1 MTLKEIKTK
10 YFVLADNF
18 VNNKYALH
26 DNVYGSGTCSTHK
39 YIGTITYDSKKQIAT
54 FNDVEYKDI
63 ELLNDAMIEW
73 GNSLPF
79 NVEYYD
85 TAFRVGI
92 KEQHCI
98 HEYLVNCG
106 FSRTKYGDRYV
117 LKSVNPYFGT
127 SSALSINYKVDDDKT
142 SGIIMLTPNN
152 NNNISTWIE
161 IKFED
166 LEDAISKLNEHLKPF
181 FIAYSGN
188 LLHYNSKLNN
198 MMANVPLSTKTIM
211 DSDTMRIYEEDLMDK
226 TISELEKTLSI
237 LKSIKE
243 KNANS

>member
-1 MTLKEIKTK
+1 MTLKEIKAK

-18 VNNKYALH
+18 VKNKYSLH
-26 DNVYGSGTCSTHK
+26 NNVYGSGTYSTHK
-39 YIGTITYDSKKQIAT
+39 YIGTITYNSKKQIAT
-54 FNDVEYKDI
+54 FNDVDYKDI

-92 KEQHCI
+92 KEKLCI
-98 HEYLVNCG
+98 RSYLLDCG
-106 FSRTKYGDRYV
+106 FDETKYGNNYV
-117 LKSVNPYFGT
+117 LKTVNPYFGT
-127 SSALSINYKVDDDKT
+127 SSALSITYRINDDKT

-152 NNNISTWIE
+152 NNNASSWIE
-161 IKFED
+161 IEFEN

-181 FIAYSGN
+181 FVTYSAN
-188 LLHYNSKLNN
+188 LLHYNSKLND
-198 MMANVPLSTKTIM
+198 MMANVPLSTKTTM
-211 DSDTMRIYEEDLMDK
+211 DSQTMRIYEEDMMDK
-226 TISELEKTLSI
+226 TISELEKTLNI

>member
-1 MTLKEIKTK
+1 MTLKEIKAK
-10 YFVLADNF
+10 YFVLADIF

-39 YIGTITYDSKKQIAT
+39 YIGTITYNSKKQIAT

-63 ELLNDAMIEW
+63 ELLNNAMIEW

-106 FSRTKYGDRYV
+106 FSRDKYGDSYE
-117 LKSVNPYFGT
+117 LKIVNPYFGV
-127 SSALSINYKVDDDKT
+127 SSALSISYKVDDDKT
-142 SGIIMLTPNN
+142 SGIIMLAPNN
-152 NNNISTWIE
+152 KDICTWIE

-181 FIAYSGN
+181 FISYSGN

-198 MMANVPLSTKTIM
+198 MMANVPLSTKTTI
-211 DSDTMRIYEEDLMDK
+211 DYKTMRIYEEDIMDK
-226 TISELEKTLSI
+226 TISELEKTLNI
-237 LKSIKE
+237 LKTIKE
-243 KNANS
+243 KDNS

>member
-1 MTLKEIKTK
+1 MTLKEIKAK
-10 YFVLADNF
+10 YFVLEDNF
-18 VNNKYALH
+18 VKNKYSLH
-26 DNVYGSGTCSTHK
+26 NNVYGSGTYSMHK
-39 YIGTITYDSKKQIAT
+39 YIGTITYNSKKQIAT
-54 FNDVEYKDI
+54 FNDVEYKNI

-85 TAFRVGI
+85 TAFRVGV
-92 KEQHCI
+92 KEKFCI
-98 HEYLVNCG
+98 HSYLVDCG
-106 FSRTKYGDRYV
+106 FNKTEYGNSYV
-117 LKSVNPYFGT
+117 LKTVNPYFGA
-127 SSALSINYKVDDDKT
+127 SSALSITYKVDDDKT

-152 NNNISTWIE
+152 NNASTWIE
-161 IKFED
+161 IKFDD

-181 FIAYSGN
+181 FVTYSGS

-198 MMANVPLSTKTIM
+198 MMANVPLSTKTTM
-211 DSDTMRIYEEDLMDK
+211 DCDTMRIYEDDLMDK

>member
-1 MTLKEIKTK
+1 MTLKDIKAK

-18 VNNKYALH
+18 VKNKYSLH
-26 DNVYGSGTCSTHK
+26 NSVYGCGTYSTHK
-39 YIGTITYDSKKQIAT
+39 YIGTITYNSKKQIAT
-54 FNDVEYKDI
+54 FNDVDYKDI

-92 KEQHCI
+92 KEKLCI
-98 HEYLVNCG
+98 RSYLLDCG
-106 FSRTKYGDRYV
+106 FDETKYGNGYV
-117 LKSVNPYFGT
+117 LNSVNPYFGT
-127 SSALSINYKVDDDKT
+127 SSALSINYRVNDDKT
-142 SGIIMLTPNN
+142 SGIIMLKPNN
-152 NNNISTWIE
+152 DNISSWIE
-161 IKFED
+161 IEFEN

-181 FIAYSGN
+181 FLVYSGN

-198 MMANVPLSTKTIM
+198 MMANVPLSTKTTM
-211 DSDTMRIYEEDLMDK
+211 DSQSMRIYEEDMMDK
-226 TISELEKTLSI
+226 TISELEKTLNI